1 MRVWLVTVGEPLP
14 TDEGDQRLHRTGML
28 ASSLRLQGHDVTWWT
43 STFDHYHKTQR
54 WEDDNTS
61 VLDEHY
67 RLQVVHSPGYAKN
80 VSIRRI
86 VDHNLHARRV
96 RRRMFAEADRPDV
109 ILCSLPTLELC
120 RVAVDYGHVFGVPV
134 IVDIRDLWPD
144 IFLDA
149 VPDWLH
155 WAARPALLP
164 MFQAA
169 THVCSRAT
177 AITGITSDFV
187 DWGLAYAGRS
197 RSDLDRDF
205 PLGYMNRSH
214 PLPTVA
220 EARQFWSDVGLDR
233 PVGLRV
239 CFLGSLS
246 WTMADEMFT
255 VIEAARQLQMQGDNV
270 QFVICGSGENLEA
283 HCKAAQGCDNIV
295 FPGWVDAPRIRALM
309 EMSSVG
315 LLPYRSRADFARSIP
330 NKVAEYLSAG
340 LPVMSSL
347 RGVTER
353 LLEENDC
360 GVTYQ
365 NGDASSLVQQLRALV
380 SDGNRIQTMAW
391 NATSLFAERFD
402 ATRVY
407 DEMSDYLQE
416 VASANM
422 RIPATG
428 GSIRLG

>member
-1 MRVWLVTVGEPLP
+1 
-14 TDEGDQRLHRTGML
+14 ML

-43 STFDHYHKTQR
+43 STFDHYRKTQR

-67 RLQVVHSPGYAKN
+67 RLQAVHSPGYAKN

-96 RRRMFAEADRPDV
+96 GRRMFAEPDRPHA

-120 RVAVDYGHVFGVPV
+120 RVAVDCGHVFGIPV

-144 IFLDA
+144 IFVDA
-149 VPDWLH
+149 VPAWLH

-164 MFQAA
+164 MFRTAA
-169 THVCSRAT
+169 HVCSRAT
-177 AITGITSDFV
+177 AITGITPAFV

-205 PLGYMNRSH
+205 PLGYLNRSH
-214 PLPTVA
+214 PLPTMA

-233 PVGLRV
+233 LVGLRV
-239 CFLGSLS
+239 CFFGSLS

-255 VIEAARQLQMQGDNV
+255 VIEAARQLQMHGDNV
-270 QFVICGSGENLEA
+270 QFVICGSGEKLETYRE
-283 HCKAAQGCDNIV
+283 AAQGCDNIV
-295 FPGWVDAPRIRALM
+295 FPGWVDAPGIRAIM

-315 LLPYRSRADFARSIP
+315 LLPYRSRDDFVRSIP
-330 NKVAEYLSAG
+330 NKVAEYLSGG
-340 LPVMSSL
+340 LPIVSSL
-347 RGVTER
+347 RGVTEA
-353 LLEENDC
+353 LLRENDC

-365 NGDASSLVQQLRALV
+365 NENAASLVQLLRTLA
-380 SDGNRIQTMAW
+380 SDKDRLQRMAR
-391 NATSLFAERFD
+391 NAASLFAQRFD

-416 VASANM
+416 VASVNT
-422 RIPATG
+422 RIPASG
-428 GSIRLG
+428 KRIRLG